1 MAVYSVK
8 VEELLVAEVGFG
20 DWELILEL
28 KLLKEGIKIVLVD
41 GSGDTH
47 FSEDKTQKLLDI
59 KVGESLSI
67 MLAEHGKNSV
77 DRDLQVVWETHFLI

>member
-1 MAVYSVK
+1 LNWYLEFNQFCVYQVLAVYSIK

-41 GSGDTH
+41 RSGDTH
-47 FSEDKTQKLLDI
+47 FSEDKT
-59 KVGESLSI
+59 
-67 MLAEHGKNSV
+67 
-77 DRDLQVVWETHFLI
+77 